1 MWKYKRQILV
11 RYMSFLGG
19 LLLLAT
25 VYLTAGDLQ
34 PDLTSKT
41 SIKNCLTS
49 LAVSAELFPWW
60 AYPMFL
66 GGTFLLMAAG
76 VPSVIFFT
84 VILIVK
90 GFVPAYL
97 ITLFS
102 QTIVS
107 LATIHRSARRP
118 PAQTASLTSKLA
130 DPSVTEGQFL
140 FWSRIYYEFP
150 LRTIDSLTPAI
161 QAKGSSLA
169 RIAGLIAA
177 AVAVRIAVPSFWVHS
192 LIVMISSLDHDLA
205 GDINRFLAWS
215 TVLVVYTMLPR
226 VPELFL
232 CPGKLKDIL
241 YNIANGTT
249 SGQQSRNGL
258 NSDFSN
264 GQIGTK
270 PQLAK

>member
-1 MWKYKRQILV
+1 MWNYKHQILV
-11 RYMSFLGG
+11 RYLSFLGG
-19 LLLLAT
+19 LLLLAAL
-25 VYLTAGDLQ
+25 YLTAGDTQ

-49 LAVSAELFPWW
+49 LAVSAEFFPWW
-60 AYPMFL
+60 VYPAFL

-97 ITLFS
+97 ITLLF
-102 QTIVS
+102 QTVVS
-107 LATIHRSARRP
+107 LATIRRSARRP
-118 PAQTASLTSKLA
+118 APQRASLASRLA
-130 DPSVTEGQFL
+130 DPSIAEGQFL

-150 LRTIDSLTPAI
+150 LRTIDSLTPAV
-161 QAKGSSLA
+161 QAKDSSLT
-169 RIAGLIAA
+169 RIAGPIAA
-177 AVAVRIAVPSFWVHS
+177 AIAIRIAVPSFWVHA
-192 LIVMISSLDHDLA
+192 LIVMISSLDHNPA

-215 TVLVVYTMLPR
+215 TVLVIYTMLPR

-232 CPGKLKDIL
+232 CPGKLKEIL
-241 YNIANGTT
+241 YNIANG
-249 SGQQSRNGL
+249 SASIRQSRNGI
-258 NSDFSN
+258 NQDFSN

-270 PQLAK
+270 PQLVK